1 MCSFNVNDLDEF
13 DVDFVSAPVRDSSL
27 AYGDHRTATL
37 IGPAGELTE
46 LIEVP
51 S

>member
-27 AYGDHRTATL
+27 AYGEHRTATL
-37 IGPAGELTE
+37 IGPAGEL
-46 LIEVP
+46 IEAP